1 MRRDGSV
8 LVVICLGGLVAGIA
22 FLHHRVHLAALLK
35 HAVEI
40 GATGGGDTGGNDDGK
55 RHQQQNGKSH
65 SPVFPQ
71 HHHGNDHDLQ
81 KAHNGHV
88 HNVVDT
94 AAHVGN
100 VLLNAVDNLTCRG
113 LVNKADR
120 QPSQL
125 IGNADAQIT
134 GIVSAYHVVHQVH
147 LADIHST
154 FQEVYPRQH
163 PANRQQHG
171 GQSLGGA
178 LARPRLVQKLNALS
192 QQLGGHN
199 GTCHHYTAQ
208 QGAQQQP
215 AINGLCVPHQSA
227 HNLPHAH
234 FYFLCRFLFTVHRRS
249 PPV

>member
-1 MRRDGSV
+1 M
-8 LVVICLGGLVAGIA
+8 
-22 FLHHRVHLAALLK
+22 
-35 HAVEI
+35 
-40 GATGGGDTGGNDDGK
+40 
-55 RHQQQNGKSH
+55 
-65 SPVFPQ
+65 
-71 HHHGNDHDLQ
+71 
-81 KAHNGHV
+81 
-88 HNVVDT
+88 DT

-100 VLLNAVDNLTCRG
+100 IFLNTVDNLTRG
-113 LVNKADR
+113 GLINKADR

-134 GIVSAYHVVHQVH
+134 GIVSAYHIVHQIH
-147 LADIHST
+147 LANIHSA

-163 PANRQQHG
+163 SANRQQRS

-178 LARPRLVQKLNALS
+178 LTRPRLVQKLNALS

-208 QGAQQQP
+208 QGTQQQP

-227 HNLPHAH
+227 HNLPRAH
-234 FYFLCRFLFTVHRRS
+234 FCILSRFLFTVHRRS